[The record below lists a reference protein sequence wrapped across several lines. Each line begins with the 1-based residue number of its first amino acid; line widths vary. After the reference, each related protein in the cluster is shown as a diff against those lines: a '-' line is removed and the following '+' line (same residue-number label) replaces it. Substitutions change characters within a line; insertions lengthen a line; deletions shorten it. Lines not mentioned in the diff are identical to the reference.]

1 MKSKTT
7 KAKKVIT
14 ELVWIDIAKTK
25 TPSDAIV
32 YGFVSP
38 DLIPFINQLANVSSH
53 SVVIGGSRFDN
64 SDEVCESV
72 LARSTK
78 WEEQS

>member
-1 MKSKTT
+1 MKNKTK
-7 KAKKVIT
+7 KATT

-25 TPSDAIV
+25 TPGDAIV

-38 DLIPFINQLANVSSH
+38 DLIPFLNQLANASGH

-64 SDEVCESV
+64 SDAVCESV
-72 LARSTK
+72 LAKTTM

>member
-1 MKSKTT
+1 MKNKTK
-7 KAKKVIT
+7 KATT

-38 DLIPFINQLANVSSH
+38 DLIPFLNQLANASGH
-53 SVVIGGSRFDN
+53 SVVIGGSRFDD